1 MLVVIDTNILVS
13 TLWSRNGAPARTV
26 GLVLSG
32 RLTPC
37 YDHRIML
44 EYRKVLQ
51 RPKFRFRPS
60 EVNVLLDWFKQAGRS
75 VVPAPVDLPFVDEA
89 DRKFYE
95 VAKYCGAVLI
105 TGIGT
110 EPLGRKRSTVSAT
123 LRDKWTKEPAD
134 RYVVCRLLLF
144 A

>member
-13 TLWSRNGAPARTV
+13 ALWSRNGAPARTV

-60 EVNVLLDWFKQAGRS
+60 EINALLDWFKQAGRS

-105 TGIGT
+105 TGNLKHF
-110 EPLGRKRSTVSAT
+110 PDDHAVMSVSDFLERNHWAVK
-123 LRDKWTKEPAD
+123 D
-134 RYVVCRLLLF
+134 
-144 A
+144 

>member
-13 TLWSRNGAPARTV
+13 ALWSRNGAPARVV

-32 RLTPC
+32 HLIPC

-44 EYRKVLQ
+44 EYRQVLQ
-51 RPKFRFRPS
+51 RPKFRFRPA
-60 EVNVLLDWFKQAGRS
+60 EINALLDWFKQIGRS
-75 VVPAPVDLPFVDEA
+75 VVPAPVDVPFSDEA

-105 TGIGT
+105 TGNLKHFPSDKAVMSVSEFLEQNRWIAT
-110 EPLGRKRSTVSAT
+110 E
-123 LRDKWTKEPAD
+123 
-134 RYVVCRLLLF
+134 
-144 A
+144 

>member
-13 TLWSRNGAPARTV
+13 ALWSRDGVPARVV

-32 RLTPC
+32 QLIPC

-44 EYRKVLQ
+44 EYRQVLQ
-51 RPKFRFRPS
+51 RPKFRFRPA
-60 EVNVLLDWFKQAGRS
+60 EVNALLDWIRLAGRS
-75 VVPAPVDLPFVDEA
+75 VVPAPVEAPFVDEA

-105 TGIGT
+105 TGNLKHY
-110 EPLGRKRSTVSAT
+110 PSDDTVMSVSDFLEQNRWIAT
-123 LRDKWTKEPAD
+123 Q
-134 RYVVCRLLLF
+134 
-144 A
+144 

>member
-13 TLWSRNGAPARTV
+13 ALWSKNGAPARVV
-26 GLVLSG
+26 GLILSG
-32 RLTPC
+32 QLTPC

-44 EYRKVLQ
+44 EYRQVLQ

-60 EVNVLLDWFKQAGRS
+60 EINALLDWFKQTGRS
-75 VVPAPVDLPFVDEA
+75 VVPAPVDVPFVDEA

-105 TGIGT
+105 TGNLKHFPSDDTVMSVSDFLERNRWATT
-110 EPLGRKRSTVSAT
+110 E
-123 LRDKWTKEPAD
+123 
-134 RYVVCRLLLF
+134 
-144 A
+144 